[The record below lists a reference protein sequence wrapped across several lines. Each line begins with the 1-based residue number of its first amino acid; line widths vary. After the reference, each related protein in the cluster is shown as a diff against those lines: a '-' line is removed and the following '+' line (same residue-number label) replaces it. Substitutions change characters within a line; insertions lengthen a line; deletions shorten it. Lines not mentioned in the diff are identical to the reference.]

1 LTGPQ
6 RYREPK
12 NPLSLHD
19 RALGLLAVRARS
31 RRELQTRLSRAGFD
45 PEQVEAELERLA
57 SVGLIDDEAFARQF
71 VEHAVTSRLAGRRA
85 VATSLA
91 AKGVDRGTVE
101 LVLEEI
107 GGDDVSRA
115 AELAATRAGRLA
127 CLPPEVAFRRLLSVL
142 LRRGYEPSV
151 ARKAASDALG
161 LASAAGSEGPPE
173 P

>member
-1 LTGPQ
+1 M
-6 RYREPK
+6 
-12 NPLSLHD
+12 
-19 RALGLLAVRARS
+19 RARS
-31 RRELQTRLSRAGFD
+31 RRELQTRLLRAGF
-45 PEQVEAELERLA
+45 ESEEVEAELERLE

-101 LVLEEI
+101 LALEEI
-107 GGDDVSRA
+107 GGDDASRA

-127 CLPPEVAFRRLLSVL
+127 ALPPETAFRRLMSLL
-142 LRRGYEPSV
+142 LRRGYDPSV

-161 LASAAGSEGPPE
+161 LASSARSEGPPE
-173 P
+173 S